1 MDVQRTLESAV
12 EKRTK
17 EIYGPPV
24 GKKLVIFIDDLNMP
38 QVNVTLNVAFCIFFK
53 PFITKYVFI

>member
-1 MDVQRTLESAV
+1 MDVQRTLESVV

-38 QVNVTLNVAFCIFFK
+38 QVNFNIYLCAMDDLISQILYFK
-53 PFITKYVFI
+53 I